1 MARKVMVL
9 GAGLGQLPL
18 LQTLRRY
25 GFYVIVVAPQ
35 RANSPCFE
43 LADKFYYSDV
53 KDKNLILDIAR
64 KEKVVAVLSDQ
75 LDLATQSCGYAAE
88 NLGLIGNS
96 YRSALL
102 FSNKQL
108 MHEFASKKGIKVA
121 KNCKTDKL
129 FDALEFIKHIKYPAV
144 IKPVDS
150 DASRGVYK
158 ICSDDELTEHFE
170 DARKFSS
177 DGTVLVEE
185 FIEGQE
191 YVVDGFA
198 WDGKYQTLAIGK
210 CFNFNIRGKCI
221 SKQRIFK
228 SVALELSDVEKRII
242 KINQEIVRSFSPKI
256 ASTQGEYIYD
266 HHRNEIYFNEIAAR
280 GGGCFVSSHLV
291 PYASGIDVN
300 DLLVKYISGQLHQQA
315 INLKAGYSAYTC
327 FLLPPGIIKSIEG
340 IDSIKSLSS
349 VKDIFISN
357 IKEGMVTSEIR
368 DKSSRYGPFIM
379 ASNSLENILD
389 DIKNI
394 KDNFKI
400 FIQSDDI
407 VKGIIW
413 E

>member
-1 MARKVMVL
+1 MIL
-9 GAGLGQLPL
+9 GAGLGQQPL
-18 LQTLRRY
+18 LQICRKY
-25 GFYVIVVAPQ
+25 GFKIIVIAPQ

-43 LADKFYYSDV
+43 LADKFYYGDV

-75 LDLATQSCGYAAE
+75 LDLATQSCGYVAE

-108 MHEFASKKGIKVA
+108 MREFASKKGIKVA
-121 KNCKTDKL
+121 KNYKTDKL
-129 FDALEFIKHIKYPAV
+129 FDGLEFAKQIKYPV
-144 IKPVDS
+144 IIKPVDS

-158 ICSDDELTEHFE
+158 VYSDDELATHF
-170 DARKFSS
+170 DNARKFSS
-177 DGTVLVEE
+177 DGTVVVEE

-198 WDGKYQTLAIGK
+198 WEGKYQTLAIGK

-221 SKQRIFK
+221 SKRRIFK
-228 SVALELSDVEKRII
+228 SVALELSDVEKSIV
-242 KINQEIVRSFSPKI
+242 KINREIVRAFSPKI

-291 PYASGIDVN
+291 PYASGVDVN
-300 DLLVKYISGQLHQQA
+300 DLLAKYISGQFHQQA
-315 INLKAGYSAYTC
+315 IKLKAGYSAYTC
-327 FLLPPGIIKSIEG
+327 FLLPQGIIKSIEG
-340 IDSIKSLSS
+340 FDSIKSLSS
-349 VKDIFISN
+349 IKDMFISN

-379 ASNSLENILD
+379 ASSCLEDILNDIENI
-389 DIKNI
+389 KN
-394 KDNFKI
+394 NFKI
-400 FIQSDDI
+400 CIQSDDI

>member
-1 MARKVMVL
+1 MIKKIIIL
-9 GAGLGQLPL
+9 GAGLGQQPL
-18 LQTLRRY
+18 LQICRKY
-25 GFYVIVVAPQ
+25 GFQIIVIAPQ

-43 LADKFYYSDV
+43 LADKFYYGDV
-53 KDKNLILDIAR
+53 KDKNLILGIAR

-75 LDLATQSCGYAAE
+75 LDVATQSCGFVAE
-88 NLGLIGNS
+88 NLNLIGNS
-96 YRSALL
+96 YLCSQL

-121 KNCKTDKL
+121 KNYKTDKL
-129 FDALEFIKHIKYPAV
+129 FDALEFIKQIQYPVV

-158 ICSDDELTEHFE
+158 VYSNDELVAHF
-170 DARKFSS
+170 DNAKKFSS

-210 CFNFNIRGKCI
+210 CFNFNIYGKCI
-221 SKQRIFK
+221 SKRRIFK
-228 SVALELSDVEKRII
+228 SAALELSDIEKRII
-242 KINQEIVRSFSPKI
+242 KINQEIVHLFSPKI

-266 HHRNEIYFNEIAAR
+266 PYRNEIYFNEIAAR

-291 PYASGIDVN
+291 PYASGVDVN
-300 DLLVKYISGQLHQQA
+300 DLLVKYISGQFHRQA
-315 INLKAGYSAYTC
+315 IKLKAGYSAYTC
-327 FLLPPGIIKSIEG
+327 FLLPSGIIKSIEG
-340 IDSIKSLSS
+340 IDSVRSLSS
-349 VKDIFISN
+349 IKDMFISN

-379 ASNSLENILD
+379 ASSRLENILD
-389 DIKNI
+389 DIKSI

-400 FIQSDDI
+400 CIQSDDI